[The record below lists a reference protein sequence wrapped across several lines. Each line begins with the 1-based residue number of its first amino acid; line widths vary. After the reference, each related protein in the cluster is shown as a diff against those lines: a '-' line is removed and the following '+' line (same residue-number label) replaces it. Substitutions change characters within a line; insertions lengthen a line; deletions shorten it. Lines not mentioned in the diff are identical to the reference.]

1 MTKNNEFS
9 TVVNQYLQNMAEHD
23 EAFAEKFANKEKS
36 IVKCCDYIVNQA
48 RKQAV
53 KSAAVVQDDVVFGW
67 AAHYYQETNED
78 LANEGKEKPKTT
90 NTIDD
95 KVSCTVS
102 ISKSTPTKKSPVNKE
117 NSKYIELDLFGGT
130 L

>member
-1 MTKNNEFS
+1 MSDFKEIIKQHLEKMA
-9 TVVNQYLQNMAEHD
+9 VVD
-23 EAFAEKFANKEKS
+23 KSFAEKFANKEKS
-36 IVKCCDYIVNQA
+36 IEKCCDYIVNQA

-53 KSAAVVQDDVVFGW
+53 ESAAVVQDDVVFGW

-78 LANEGKEKPKTT
+78 LANEGKEKTKTT

-102 ISKSTPTKKSPVNKE
+102 ISKSTPTKKSPVKKE